1 MCHCGRSESERCLS
15 AVPKNLSR
23 LLAADRGRASQA
35 ELEQALRRDVEAVV
49 ALQSQSGL
57 DPVVDGQLSWQD
69 LFRPFSELFTGIQ
82 AGSLTR
88 WFDNNTFYRKPIIT
102 EKIAYRGSNVDRY
115 FKQELLSDVSSK
127 KAILPGPFTFA
138 AMSQNAA
145 YPSFHELV
153 DSIAHAL
160 KDAIG
165 ELRKVG
171 YTSFQFNEP
180 ALVSRGISKDEL
192 KVARNAFETCAR
204 SAGEKIG
211 LQTYFGDGGQIMA
224 ELLEFPVDRIGVD
237 FYATSIESISGLDFD
252 KELGCGCVDGRNS
265 LLESP
270 EELKKLVARVRE
282 DLDPKRLS
290 LNPNCDLDFLP
301 HPVAVKK
308 VRLLSEARKAV
319 V

>member
-1 MCHCGRSESERCLS
+1 VVEVSLSGAFPRSEELVEITR
-15 AVPKNLSR
+15 
-23 LLAADRGRASQA
+23 AADRGRASQA
-35 ELEQALRRDVEAVV
+35 ELEKVQRRDAEAIV

-57 DPVVDGQLSWQD
+57 NPVVDGQLNWQD
-69 LFRPFSELFTGIQ
+69 LFRPFSELFTGIKP
-82 AGSLTR
+82 GSLTR
-88 WFDNNTFYRKPIIT
+88 WFDNNTFYRKPIIS
-102 EKIAYRGSNVDRY
+102 EKVAYRGSNLLRY
-115 FKQELLSDVSSK
+115 FRQDLLSAVSSK

-145 YPSFHELV
+145 YSSFNDVV
-153 DSIAHAL
+153 DSFAHAL
-160 KDAIG
+160 RDAIAD
-165 ELRKVG
+165 LRKAG
-171 YTSFQFNEP
+171 YAWFQFNEP
-180 ALVSRGISKDEL
+180 SLVSRGISKGEL

-204 SAGEKIG
+204 SAGGKTV
-211 LQTYFGDGGQIMA
+211 LQTYFGDGSQIIA

-270 EELKKLVARVRE
+270 DELKKLVARVRE
-282 DLDPKRLS
+282 DLEPKGLS

-308 VRLLSEARKAV
+308 VRLLSEARKV
-319 V
+319 VV